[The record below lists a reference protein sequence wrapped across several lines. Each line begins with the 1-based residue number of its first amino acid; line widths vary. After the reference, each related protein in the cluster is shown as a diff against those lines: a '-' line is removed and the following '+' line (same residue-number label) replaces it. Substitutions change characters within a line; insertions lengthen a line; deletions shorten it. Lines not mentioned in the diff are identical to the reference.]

1 MASRRQLRVAEQ
13 LQMEL
18 AKIISQELNDPRLHF
33 VTVTRVEVSGDLEH
47 ANVFISVLGSDE
59 EEEESLEG
67 LRHAQAYIRTLVA
80 KRLPLRHVPELDFKH
95 DKAVENTM
103 RVWELL
109 EGLKQ
114 DGDLESESDEQ
125 D

>member
-1 MASRRQLRVAEQ
+1 MTSRRQLRVAEQ

-33 VTVTRVEVSGDLEH
+33 VTVTRVEVSGDLKH

-59 EEEESLEG
+59 EEDESLEG
-67 LRHAQAYIRTLVA
+67 LRHAQAYIRTLLA
-80 KRLPLRHVPELDFKH
+80 KRLPLRYVPELNFKH

-109 EGLKQ
+109 EDLKE
-114 DGDLESESDEQ
+114 DGELGSEPDEQ
-125 D
+125 E

>member
-1 MASRRQLRVAEQ
+1 MTSRRQLRVAEQ

-59 EEEESLEG
+59 EEDESLEG
-67 LRHAQAYIRTLVA
+67 LQHAQAYIRTLLA
-80 KRLPLRHVPELDFKH
+80 QRLPLRHVPELDFKH

-109 EGLKQ
+109 EELKR
-114 DGDLESESDEQ
+114 DEELGPEP
-125 D
+125 DEHE